1 MFRVFK
7 DMEACFDERELG
19 IASLKIGFK
28 LDREG
33 EDPEKALSFADR
45 ALKVL
50 DQDGKPSLLVAV
62 ALQLMGSVSYG
73 LKRFNDSLGY
83 LNKANRLLG
92 RLEEEG
98 VANVENIRPVLH
110 AVQLEL
116 GNVKTAMGRRDEALL
131 NFKKALEI
139 KEMTLGKDSKEL
151 GVGYRDLAE
160 AYVSVLNFKEALPFG
175 LKALEIHRKG
185 IGHNSVEVAHDRRI
199 LGVIYTGME
208 EHEKALEQNQL
219 SQRVLKNWGL
229 SSELLRVEI
238 DAANMQIA
246 LGKYDEAIN
255 TLKGIVQQTEKDSEV
270 PQAIPYL
277 ENAVEKLKDSFGSR
291 HFGVGYIYKN
301 LGAAYLELDRPQS
314 ATQIFAVA
322 KDILDV
328 SLGPHHADSIETC
341 QNLSKAY
348 SAMGSYTLAIE
359 FQQRVIDAWEGHGPG
374 TEELREARHAL
385 EELKTKARGTSTNR
399 VPTKALPLPQYS
411 LASRNS
417 QPSIP
422 LTKNSAS
429 SIRLEN

>member
-1 MFRVFK
+1 
-7 DMEACFDERELG
+7 
-19 IASLKIGFK
+19 
-28 LDREG
+28 
-33 EDPEKALSFADR
+33 PEKALSFADR

-98 VANVENIRPVLH
+98 IANVENIRPVLH

-116 GNVKTAMGRRDEALL
+116 GNVKTAMGRREEALL

-185 IGHNSVEVAHDRRI
+185 LGHNSVEVAHDRRI
-199 LGVIYTGME
+199 LGVIFTRME

-229 SSELLRVEI
+229 SSELLRAEI

-255 TLKGIVQQTEKDSEV
+255 TLKNSKRCLEIACGNLDKKETVSPIEVAEAYCEISMLYENMNEFETAISLLKRTLAILEKRPQEQQSEGGVSARTGWLLLLKGEV

-291 HFGVGYIYKN
+291 HFGVGYIYNN

-348 SAMGSYTLAIE
+348 SAMG
-359 FQQRVIDAWEGHGPG
+359 R
-374 TEELREARHAL
+374 
-385 EELKTKARGTSTNR
+385 
-399 VPTKALPLPQYS
+399 
-411 LASRNS
+411 
-417 QPSIP
+417 
-422 LTKNSAS
+422 
-429 SIRLEN
+429 

>member
-1 MFRVFK
+1 M
-7 DMEACFDERELG
+7 
-19 IASLKIGFK
+19 
-28 LDREG
+28 
-33 EDPEKALSFADR
+33 
-45 ALKVL
+45 
-50 DQDGKPSLLVAV
+50 
-62 ALQLMGSVSYG
+62 
-73 LKRFNDSLGY
+73 
-83 LNKANRLLG
+83 
-92 RLEEEG
+92 
-98 VANVENIRPVLH
+98 
-110 AVQLEL
+110 
-116 GNVKTAMGRRDEALL
+116 
-131 NFKKALEI
+131 
-139 KEMTLGKDSKEL
+139 
-151 GVGYRDLAE
+151 
-160 AYVSVLNFKEALPFG
+160 
-175 LKALEIHRKG
+175 
-185 IGHNSVEVAHDRRI
+185 
-199 LGVIYTGME
+199 
-208 EHEKALEQNQL
+208 
-219 SQRVLKNWGL
+219 
-229 SSELLRVEI
+229 
-238 DAANMQIA
+238 
-246 LGKYDEAIN
+246 
-255 TLKGIVQQTEKDSEV
+255 
-270 PQAIPYL
+270 

-348 SAMGSYTLAIE
+348 SAMGRIHFLRCRSYTLAIE
-359 FQQRVIDAWEGHGPG
+359 FQQRVIDAWEGHGPS

>member
-1 MFRVFK
+1 
-7 DMEACFDERELG
+7 
-19 IASLKIGFK
+19 
-28 LDREG
+28 
-33 EDPEKALSFADR
+33 
-45 ALKVL
+45 
-50 DQDGKPSLLVAV
+50 
-62 ALQLMGSVSYG
+62 
-73 LKRFNDSLGY
+73 
-83 LNKANRLLG
+83 
-92 RLEEEG
+92 
-98 VANVENIRPVLH
+98 
-110 AVQLEL
+110 
-116 GNVKTAMGRRDEALL
+116 
-131 NFKKALEI
+131 
-139 KEMTLGKDSKEL
+139 
-151 GVGYRDLAE
+151 
-160 AYVSVLNFKEALPFG
+160 
-175 LKALEIHRKG
+175 
-185 IGHNSVEVAHDRRI
+185 
-199 LGVIYTGME
+199 ME

-229 SSELLRVEI
+229 SSELLRAEI

-255 TLKGIVQQTEKDSEV
+255 TLKDSKRCLEIACGNLDKKETVSPIEVAEAYCEISMLYENMNEFETAISLLKRTLAILEKRPQEQQSEGGVSARTGWLLLLKGEV

-291 HFGVGYIYKN
+291 HFGVGYIYNN

-341 QNLSKAY
+341 QNLSKVY

-359 FQQRVIDAWEGHGPG
+359 FQQRVIDAWEGHGPS

-422 LTKNSAS
+422 LTQNSAS
-429 SIRLEN
+429 SIQ